1 MCPERE
7 IYSAQPGGNC
17 EKKKKKPHAVHI
29 GLRRIPRS
37 ARVRGAKLP
46 EYIGLLSDKLIIMV
60 CWKTKKTLQNCEM
73 TTMRVP
79 CWYLTLNH
87 KTDLTFWELNSL
99 TLPPVLQGRSG
110 QMTIPRS
117 ARLPLSIGHLLES
130 ECPYH
135 GKSQKNT
142 PRISLMTVIMT
153 TMLAPNPKPQYR
165 LDLGSSIPVRS

>member
-7 IYSAQPGGNC
+7 IYNAQPGGNC
-17 EKKKKKPHAVHI
+17 EK
-29 GLRRIPRS
+29 RNR
-37 ARVRGAKLP
+37 
-46 EYIGLLSDKLIIMV
+46 LLSTLV
-60 CWKTKKTLQNCEM
+60 CAEYREVQDREMRNCLNTSDSCSKANVQINYHGMFQEKTLL
-73 TTMRVP
+73 RSVRWLP
-79 CWYLTLNH
+79 CWYLTTRQTWN
-87 KTDLTFWELNSL
+87 WEINSL
-99 TLPPVLQGRSG
+99 ALPPVQQGRSG

>member
-1 MCPERE
+1 MKKETACCPHWFAPNTEKCESERSE
-7 IYSAQPGGNC
+7 TA
-17 EKKKKKPHAVHI
+17 
-29 GLRRIPRS
+29 RIHRTL
-37 ARVRGAKLP
+37 VGQINYYGMLKN
-46 EYIGLLSDKLIIMV
+46 
-60 CWKTKKTLQNCEM
+60 KKTLQICEM

-110 QMTIPRS
+110 QMTIPIS